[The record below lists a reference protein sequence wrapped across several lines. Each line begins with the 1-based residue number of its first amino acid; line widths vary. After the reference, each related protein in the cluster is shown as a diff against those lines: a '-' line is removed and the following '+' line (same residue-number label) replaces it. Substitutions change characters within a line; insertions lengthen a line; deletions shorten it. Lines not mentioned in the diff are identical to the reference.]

1 LFKAKETEQSP
12 MNPYTEPHLD
22 TAALLTIDVQR
33 DFSLPGAP
41 LEVAGMMDAL
51 PNIRRLLGAFR
62 ASGRLIVHVVRLYA
76 EDGSNVDPVRRAAV
90 EGGAR
95 MAAPGS
101 DGADLMNELK
111 PDPSFRLNAEV
122 LLRGEFQRLAPNE
135 FVMYKP
141 RWGAFYSTSL
151 EAFLRERGVDT
162 IVLVGCNF
170 PNCPRTTI
178 YEASERDFRIVAV
191 TDAIA
196 GAHDRGVQEL
206 RNIGVLALTTD
217 ECLAWFAGE
226 RRSLIQGR
234 T

>member
-1 LFKAKETEQSP
+1 MIWA
-12 MNPYTEPHLD
+12 MNPYTQPHPD
-22 TAALLTIDVQR
+22 SAALLTIDVQR

-41 LEVAGMMDAL
+41 LEIAGTMSAAL
-51 PNIRRLLGAFR
+51 NIRRLVDAFR
-62 ASGRLIVHVVRLYA
+62 ADGEPIVHVVRLYD

-95 MAAPGS
+95 MVAPGS
-101 DGADLMNELK
+101 DGAELLDELK
-111 PDPSFRLNAEV
+111 PDPALRLDAEA
-122 LLRGEFQRLAPNE
+122 LLRGEFQRLAKNE

-141 RWGAFYSTSL
+141 RWGAFYGTSL

-162 IVLVGCNF
+162 IVLTGCNF

-191 TDAIA
+191 VDAIS
-196 GAHDRGVQEL
+196 GAYDRGVQEL

-217 ECLAWFAGE
+217 QCLAWFAGE
-226 RRSLIQGR
+226 RVSVQEGR

>member
-1 LFKAKETEQSP
+1 
-12 MNPYTEPHLD
+12 MNPYTQPHPES
-22 TAALLTIDVQR
+22 AALLTIDVQR

-41 LEVAGMMDAL
+41 LETPGTIEVA
-51 PNIRRLLGAFR
+51 PRIRRLLDAFR
-62 ASGRLIVHVVRLYA
+62 AAGRPIVHVVRLYQ

-101 DGADLMNELK
+101 DGAELLDDLK
-111 PDPSFRLNAEV
+111 PDTNLRLDAEAI
-122 LLRGEFQRLAPNE
+122 LRGEFQRLARNE
-135 FVMYKP
+135 FVMYKA
-141 RWGAFYSTSL
+141 RWGAFYGTSL
-151 EAFLRERGVDT
+151 EAFLRGRDVDT
-162 IVLVGCNF
+162 TVLAGCNF

-191 TDAIA
+191 VDAIS
-196 GAHDRGVQEL
+196 GAYDRGVQEL

-226 RRSLIQGR
+226 RISVQKGR

>member
-1 LFKAKETEQSP
+1 
-12 MNPYTEPHLD
+12 MNPYTQPHPD
-22 TAALLTIDVQR
+22 SAALLTIDVQR

-41 LEVAGMMDAL
+41 LEIPGTMDAV
-51 PNIRRLLGAFR
+51 PRIRRLLDAFR
-62 ASGRLIVHVVRLYA
+62 ADGEPIVHVVRLYE
-76 EDGSNVDPVRRAAV
+76 EDGSNVDPIRRAAV

-101 DGADLMNELK
+101 DGAELLDELK
-111 PDPSFRLNAEV
+111 PDPALRLDAEAI
-122 LLRGEFQRLAPNE
+122 LRGEFQRLAKNE

-141 RWGAFYSTSL
+141 RWGAFYGTSL
-151 EAFLRERGVDT
+151 EAFLRDRGVDT
-162 IVLVGCNF
+162 IVLAGCNF

-191 TDAIA
+191 VDAIS
-196 GAHDRGVQEL
+196 GAYDRGVQEL

-217 ECLAWFAGE
+217 QCLAWFAGE
-226 RRSLIQGR
+226 RVSVQEGR

>member
-1 LFKAKETEQSP
+1 V
-12 MNPYTEPHLD
+12 NPYTEPHPN

-51 PNIRRLLGAFR
+51 ANIRRLVDAFR
-62 ASGRLIVHVVRLYA
+62 VGDRPIVHVVRLYA

-101 DGADLMNELK
+101 DGAELMSELK

-141 RWGAFYSTSL
+141 RWGAFYGTSL
-151 EAFLRERGVDT
+151 EAFLRERSVDT

-170 PNCPRTTI
+170 PNCPRTTV

-191 TDAIA
+191 ADAIA
-196 GAHDRGVQEL
+196 GAYERGVQEL

-217 ECLAWFAGE
+217 ECLAWFAAE
-226 RRSLIQGR
+226 RHSAAKGR

>member
-1 LFKAKETEQSP
+1 
-12 MNPYTEPHLD
+12 MNPYTEPHPES
-22 TAALLTIDVQR
+22 AALLTIDVQR

-41 LEVAGMMDAL
+41 LEIAGTMDAV
-51 PNIRRLLGAFR
+51 PRIRRLLDAFR
-62 ASGRLIVHVVRLYA
+62 AADRLIVHVVRLYK

-90 EGGAR
+90 EGGVR

-101 DGADLMNELK
+101 DGAELLDDLK
-111 PDPSFRLNAEV
+111 PDPALRLDAEA
-122 LLRGEFQRLAPNE
+122 LLRSQFQRLAETE

-141 RWGAFYSTSL
+141 RWGAFYGTSL
-151 EAFLRERGVDT
+151 EAFLHDRGIDT
-162 IVLVGCNF
+162 IVLAGCNF

-191 TDAIA
+191 LDAIS
-196 GAHDRGVQEL
+196 GAYVRGVQEL

-217 ECLAWFAGE
+217 ECLAWFAGQ
-226 RRSLIQGR
+226 RLSVQKGR